1 MTENKID
8 KRNVEDIMGLTS
20 LQEGMLFHYLSDPGS
35 KQYFEQFR
43 LQLSGEMKV
52 ECFDQAWQTAAQ
64 TNEILR
70 AVIRWE
76 QLEEPLQVILKQKK
90 LPIRIIDLRGQNDR
104 QIPGEIDKIVQQD
117 QNQTIDI
124 TREPLRITL
133 CLIDEN
139 KSEMILTFHHI
150 LYDGWSQGIILSE
163 FLEAYQRLLK
173 GQSPV
178 QRQKTRFKEFFKW
191 YQSLDRHRQEES
203 WKKLLEGFDTRT
215 LLPYDKNKLDEIAR
229 VNIHS
234 FTLPP
239 AIKDQVD
246 RCSQGYNITL
256 STILYATWGILLQKY
271 NNSNDIIFGTT
282 VSGRT
287 PEIKGIETMVGLFI
301 NTLPLRLQT
310 SENNT
315 AAEVFQSISRQ
326 LEERNQYGCEHSS
339 LTRIKQMT
347 GIGRESN
354 LFDSLVVIDNYPLD
368 NLLNRPGDLVL
379 RITSYDMFEMT
390 NFDLTLQI
398 LLLEAGQMR
407 IDFRFNAD
415 LFEEKTIQRMA
426 CHYLNTLEGI
436 TQDPLIKISM
446 VQVLSPEEIK
456 RILEEFNC
464 PDIAFRVDKTIHGEI
479 EARAARNP
487 QNRAV
492 GFEDQWI
499 TYRELDERANQLARL
514 LGEYGAAEGSRVALM
529 FPRSIDMI
537 TAFLAILKAGGAC
550 IPLDISHPWERSGFI
565 IRDSE
570 AGFILTAGE
579 PGFDLQQSDGT
590 GSVVRIVY
598 DPEKIKAFPTGNLEK
613 LVQPEDLSY
622 IMYTSG
628 STGKP
633 KGALLHHSGIV
644 NHTYTKIDVL
654 GITEKDVV
662 ANNFSINVIAAVWQ
676 ILSPLFTGA
685 RLQVYS
691 DEIEWDPYRQF
702 EQVEADGV
710 TVIEVIPSV
719 LKAYLFVLD
728 EGKDQVKLEN
738 LRKIALTTEETK
750 PFLVNKFYE
759 RYRHIDLVDCYG
771 QTECCD
777 DVLHYTIP
785 HDTNTQK
792 VPIGTPSLN
801 TNVFILDHHQ
811 QLQPVGVPG
820 EICVIGAGVAY
831 GYWKRPELTAERFKR
846 AVISHLSLVISSS
859 KLPTNDRSQ
868 KSFPNDQ
875 CPMTNDRS
883 SKLYRTGDLGRWLPD
898 GKIEYLGRVD
908 HQVKIRGNRVELREI
923 ENQMMGYS
931 IIKEAAVVAKEDK
944 EGDKSL
950 YAFFISDEEVTVGDL
965 RQYLSKYL
973 PDYMI
978 PARFIRME
986 QLPLTPNGKID
997 RKALV
1002 KAEIKGDIA
1011 TGTEYKPPRSEF
1023 EKKIQEIWSRL
1034 LDKDKEQIG
1043 INDNFFDLGGH
1054 SLLLIKLK
1062 SKLEKTFESNLKQEL
1077 PIVELFNH
1085 PTIAHQARYIEE
1097 NLKIKEKEKT
1107 SKDFDKLAQDTRE
1120 PSLIKSFYGGSRG
1133 TVFSKRAPLVSVIGI
1148 SLHIPGAASIEE
1160 FWQNLITGTETISFF
1175 KEEELEGS
1183 TSYQVIQGHARL
1195 IPVGGVLGDIALF
1208 DADFFGYP
1216 PREAELMDPQQRL
1229 FLEYAW
1235 RALEDA
1241 GYVGETYPGT
1251 IGVYAGVGWNTYIL
1265 NQVLANP
1272 GVINAMGEFQTMIG
1286 NDKDFLA
1293 TRVSYKL
1300 NLKGPALTIQTACST
1315 SLVAIHLARQGL
1327 LNGDCDMALAGGVV
1341 ARVPEKAG
1349 YFYTEGGHLSPDG
1362 HCRAF
1367 DAAAGGT
1374 VFSNGIGIVLL
1385 KRLEEALEDRDH
1397 IYAVIK
1403 GSAINNDGSLKVG
1416 YTSPSEIQQSQVISA
1431 ALTDAGIE
1439 PSSIGYIETHGT
1451 GTRLG
1456 DPVEIS
1462 ALTRAFRT
1470 ANNNN
1475 ANHAVNKNQYCA
1487 IGSVK
1492 SNLGHLDVAAG
1503 IIGFIKV
1510 VLCLKH
1516 KQIPPSIHFEH
1527 PNSMID
1533 FANSPFYVNTTF
1545 KDWPGDQNK
1554 TPRRAGISALG
1565 IGGTNAHVIL
1575 EEAPEGKGGGAPL
1588 QTPLSAVQSSRQ
1600 YQLILLSA
1608 KTESALEQMSRNL
1621 ESHLKQNPGINLADA
1636 AYTLQVGRTK
1646 FQHREM
1652 LLCSTNE
1659 NAVEALSAREKF
1671 KTFSEKISDKAVI
1684 FMFPGQGSQ
1693 YINMGFELYCTESVF
1708 REHMDRCFEILK
1720 PLMSYDLKEILYP
1733 SSEGHRSDRSN
1744 ESYIPPINQTEIAQP
1759 VLFIFEYA
1767 LAKLLSKWGLK
1778 PYAMIGHSI
1787 GEYVAACLSGVLSL
1801 EDALKLV
1808 AVRGQLMQKMPAG
1821 AMLSV
1826 SISEKEIIPLLEPYK
1841 QLSLAAVNSTSLC
1854 VVSGPRNDIQLFE
1867 KLLKEKQCD
1876 CSRLHTSHAF
1886 HSSMMDPILKPFAE
1900 KVKKVQSNNPVIP
1913 YISNVTGDW
1922 FSSREV
1928 TDQDYWVTHL
1938 RSTVRFAGGLEKLLA
1953 IESLIFVEIG
1963 PGKALS
1969 TFVRSHA
1976 HKKEDQFVIELV
1988 RHPKKNI
1995 SDIYYL
2001 LENIGGLWLY
2011 GVNIDWNE
2019 FYAGQARQRIPLPP
2033 YPFERK
2039 RYWLGA
2045 EDKGMV
2051 REIQQGKRKIEDWFY
2066 MPAWKLSAPVSSI
2079 GVENGGDLQVNEK
2092 EKECWLFFL
2101 DDDVNADQPGIGHQV
2116 IEQLT
2121 KEENRE
2127 NIDII
2132 GVKIGNQFEKRSQ
2145 KGIVEYALH
2154 PGQYEDYTALL
2165 EDLQN
2170 QDKTINKIVHL
2181 WTLSTASSFDG
2192 LERGVY
2198 SLLYLVKAMG
2208 SLFMFNRLDLRVIS
2222 RGMHI
2227 IESGDRCIPENAALL
2242 GPCNVIPQEYLN
2254 ITCRTIDIK
2263 GDRLIGHLVSEL
2275 KALPRE
2281 RTTAYRGDHRWVQI
2295 FEPVKP
2301 PKAVGVPPQLRQ
2313 HGVYLLAGGL
2323 GNIGLIIAQYL
2334 AQSVQAKLILTA
2346 EYEFPGRDQWEHPVK
2361 SHNDFINGKIMSI
2374 KKLEEMGAE
2383 VLVLQADITDKE
2395 QMEKA
2400 ITEAENRFGA
2410 LHGVIHAAGLMDGS
2424 YFKTIADSDSENCQ
2438 VHFKPKIQ
2446 GLYVLEEVL
2455 KNKELD
2461 FCILNSSLSS
2471 ILGGLTLYAYSAAN
2485 SFMDAFAREQNNVQ
2499 KNWFAINWD
2508 EWKKEIHQTK
2518 KPEHPALGGTPS
2530 GLNITPEEGK
2540 EALNRLL
2547 FLNKIPQ
2554 IIVSTGDLQ
2563 RRLQQWIFADS
2574 ESPED
2579 KTQKEIDKRLIH
2591 QRPNVQS
2598 IYEAPQNEAEKIV
2611 TEVWQELLGIDSI
2624 GVLDNFFELGGHSLL
2639 ATKLISRLREIFRI
2653 DLPLD
2658 ILFDKPTIREV
2669 VDNIVNTWGDVEAVE
2684 EIAKIYREVQL
2695 LT

>member
-1 MTENKID
+1 MMTENKID

-20 LQEGMLFHYLSDPGS
+20 LQEGMLFHYLSNPGS

-43 LQLSGEMKV
+43 LQLSGEMNV
-52 ECFDQAWQTAAQ
+52 ECFKQAWQTVAQ

-76 QLEEPLQVILKQKK
+76 QLEEPLQVILKQKE
-90 LPIRIIDLRGQNDR
+90 LPIRVIDLRQQDDR
-104 QIPGEIDKIVQQD
+104 QLPGQIDKILQQD

-133 CLIDEN
+133 CRIDED

-173 GQSPV
+173 GEPPV
-178 QRQKTRFKEFFKW
+178 QHQKTRFKEFFKW
-191 YQSLDRHRQEES
+191 FQSLDRHRQEES
-203 WKKLLEGFDTRT
+203 WEKLLQGFDTRT
-215 LLPYDKNKLDEIAR
+215 LLPYDKNKLGEIAR
-229 VNIHS
+229 VKIHS
-234 FTLPP
+234 FTLPST
-239 AIKDQVD
+239 IKDQLD
-246 RCSQGYNITL
+246 RCSQEQNITL
-256 STILYATWGILLQKY
+256 STILYAAWGILLQKY

-287 PEIKGIETMVGLFI
+287 PEIKGIESMVGLFI
-301 NTLPLRLQT
+301 NTLPMRLQT
-310 SENNT
+310 SPNNT
-315 AAEVFQSISRQ
+315 AAEVFQSLGSQ

-347 GIGRESN
+347 GIGRDSN

-368 NLLNRPGDLVL
+368 NLVNRPGDLAL
-379 RITSYDMFEMT
+379 RISSYDMFEMT

-398 LLLEAGQMR
+398 LLLEAGRMR

-415 LFEEKTIQRMA
+415 LFEEKTIQLMA
-426 CHYLNTLEGI
+426 CHYQNTLEGI
-436 TQDPLIKISM
+436 TLDPRVEISG
-446 VQVLSPEEIK
+446 VQMLSREEIR
-456 RILEEFNC
+456 RILEEFNT
-464 PDIAFRVDKTIHGEI
+464 PAIALQVDKTIQGEI
-479 EARAARNP
+479 EARAARTP
-487 QNRAV
+487 QNKAV
-492 GFEDQWI
+492 SFEDQWI

-514 LGEYGAAEGSRVALM
+514 LGEYGVAEGSRIALM

-537 TAFLAILKAGGAC
+537 IAFLAILKAGAAC

-579 PGFDLQQSDGT
+579 PGIDFQQADRTCSA
-590 GSVVRIVY
+590 VQIVY
-598 DPEKIKAFPTGNLEK
+598 DPEKIKAFPSGNLEK
-613 LVQPEDLSY
+613 SVQSQDLSY
-622 IMYTSG
+622 IIYTSG

-633 KGALLHHSGIV
+633 KGALLHHSGVV
-644 NHTYTKIDVL
+644 NHTYTKIEVL

-685 RLQVYS
+685 RLKVYS

-702 EQVEADGV
+702 EQAAADGV

-728 EGKDQVKLEN
+728 EGKVQVKLEN

-785 HDTNTQK
+785 HDTDTQK

-801 TNVFILDHHQ
+801 TNVFILNHHQ

-820 EICVIGAGVAY
+820 EITVIGAGVAY
-831 GYWKRPELTAERFKR
+831 GYWKRLEMTAEKFGHGLKGYSDYHHGNHR
-846 AVISHLSLVISSS
+846 SH
-859 KLPTNDRSQ
+859 
-868 KSFPNDQ
+868 KSY
-875 CPMTNDRS
+875 TS
-883 SKLYRTGDLGRWLPD
+883 YILYKTGDLGRWLPD

-978 PARFIRME
+978 PAHFIRME

-1023 EKKIQEIWSRL
+1023 EKKIQEIWSQL
-1034 LDKDKEQIG
+1034 LEKDKEQIG

-1062 SKLEKTFESNLKQEL
+1062 SKLEKTFETNLKQEI

-1085 PTIAHQARYIEE
+1085 PTIAHQAQYIEE
-1097 NLKIKEKEKT
+1097 NIKVKGEQKIP
-1107 SKDFDKLAQDTRE
+1107 KDFHKAAQDTRE
-1120 PSLIKSFYGGSRG
+1120 PSPNKSFYGGSRG
-1133 TVFSKRAPLVSVIGI
+1133 AVFSKRAPLVAVIGI
-1148 SLHIPGAASIEE
+1148 SLRIPEAANIDE
-1160 FWQNLITGTETISFF
+1160 FWQNLITGTESISFF
-1175 KEEELEGS
+1175 NEEELEGS
-1183 TSYQVIQGHARL
+1183 AAYRMIQGNSKL
-1195 IPVGGVLGDIALF
+1195 IPAGGVLGGIDLF
-1208 DADFFGYP
+1208 DADFFGYT
-1216 PREAELMDPQQRL
+1216 PREAEIMDPQQRL

-1235 RALEDA
+1235 MALEDA
-1241 GYVGETYPGT
+1241 GYVGKTYPGAV
-1251 IGVYAGVGWNTYIL
+1251 GVYAGVGWNTYIL
-1265 NQVLANP
+1265 NHVLANP
-1272 GVINAMGEFQTMIG
+1272 GVINAMGEFQIMIG
-1286 NDKDFLA
+1286 NDKDFLS

-1300 NLKGPALTIQTACST
+1300 NLKGPALTVQSACST

-1341 ARVPEKAG
+1341 ARLPEKAG
-1349 YFYTEGGHLSPDG
+1349 YFYTPGGHLSPDG

-1367 DAAAGGT
+1367 DAEAGGT
-1374 VFSNGIGIVLL
+1374 VFSNGIGIALL
-1385 KRLEEALEDRDH
+1385 KRLDEALEDRDH

-1431 ALTDAGIE
+1431 ALTDAGVE
-1439 PSSIGYIETHGT
+1439 PASIGYIETHGT

-1456 DPVEIS
+1456 DPVELS

-1470 ANNNN
+1470 KDNGNTNYPANE
-1475 ANHAVNKNQYCA
+1475 NQYCA
-1487 IGSVK
+1487 IGSIK
-1492 SNLGHLDVAAG
+1492 SNVGHLDAAAG
-1503 IIGFIKV
+1503 IIGFLKV
-1510 VLCLKH
+1510 VLCLEH

-1527 PNSMID
+1527 ANPMID
-1533 FANSPFYVNTTF
+1533 FSDSPFYVNHTL
-1545 KDWPGDQNK
+1545 KDWPESK
-1554 TPRRAGISALG
+1554 TKTLRRAGVSSLG

-1575 EEAPEGKGGGAPL
+1575 EEAPGGTRGLAPL
-1588 QTPLSAVQSSRQ
+1588 SNAQYSRP
-1600 YQLILLSA
+1600 YQLFLLSA
-1608 KTESALEQMSRNL
+1608 KTESVLEEMSRRLAN
-1621 ESHLKQNPGINLADA
+1621 HLNRHPGINLADV
-1636 AYTLQVGRTK
+1636 AYTLQVGRDR
-1646 FQHREM
+1646 FEHRKM
-1652 LLCSTNE
+1652 FLCPGSDVNE
-1659 NAVEALSAREKF
+1659 ACAALSTPEKL
-1671 KTFSEKISDKAVI
+1671 KSFSAKIEEKPVI

-1693 YINMGFELYCTESVF
+1693 YINMGLELYRTENIF
-1708 REHMDRCFEILK
+1708 REEMDRCFDILK
-1720 PLMSYDLKEILYP
+1720 PLLDYDLKEILYP
-1733 SSEGHRSDRSN
+1733 ANGGGGDHKSS
-1744 ESYIPPINQTEIAQP
+1744 INQTEIAQP
-1759 VLFIFEYA
+1759 LLFIFEYA
-1767 LAKLLSKWGLK
+1767 LAKLLIKWGVK

-1801 EDALKLV
+1801 EHALKLV
-1808 AVRGQLMQKMPAG
+1808 AVRGQLMQKMPPG
-1821 AMLSV
+1821 TMLSV
-1826 SISEKEIIPLLEPYK
+1826 SLSEKEIVPLLEPFK
-1841 QLSLAAVNSTSLC
+1841 QLALAAVNSTTLC
-1854 VVSGPRNDIQLFE
+1854 VISGPGEDIQRFE
-1867 KLLKEKQCD
+1867 ELLKEKQYD

-1886 HSSMMDPILKPFAE
+1886 HSSMMDPILKPFTE
-1900 KVKKVQSNNPVIP
+1900 KSNEVQSNNPEIP

-1922 FSSREV
+1922 LSSREV
-1928 TDQDYWVTHL
+1928 TSPEYWGNHL
-1938 RSTVRFAGGLEKLLA
+1938 RSTVRFADGMEKLLG
-1953 IESLIFVEIG
+1953 IESAVFIEIG

-1969 TFVRSHA
+1969 TFVRAHA
-1976 HKKEDQFVIELV
+1976 HKKKDQFVIQSV

-1995 SDIYYL
+1995 SDVYFL

-2011 GVNIDWNE
+2011 GVNTDWDE
-2019 FYAGQARQRIPLPP
+2019 FYQGQGRHRIPLPT
-2033 YPFERK
+2033 YPFARK
-2039 RYWLGA
+2039 KYCL
-2045 EDKGMV
+2045 ETKDIGMPQ
-2051 REIQQGKRKIEDWFY
+2051 EIQQTKRKIEDWFY
-2066 MPAWKLSAPVSSI
+2066 MPAWTLTAPASSNVVVNAE
-2079 GVENGGDLQVNEK
+2079 GVKVNEN

-2101 DDDVNADQPGIGHQV
+2101 DDDVNSDRPGIGHQL
-2116 IEQLT
+2116 IQQLN
-2121 KEENRE
+2121 KDENRE

-2132 GVKIGNQFEKRSQ
+2132 GVKIGKQFEKRSQ
-2145 KGIVEYALH
+2145 NGVVEYAIH
-2154 PGQYEDYTALL
+2154 PGQYEDYIALL

-2170 QDKTINKIVHL
+2170 RDKTINKIVHS
-2181 WTLSTASSFDG
+2181 WTLSTTSSFGG
-2192 LERGVY
+2192 LELGVY

-2208 SLFMFNRLDLRVIS
+2208 SQFMFNRLDLRVIS
-2222 RGMHI
+2222 RGLHI
-2227 IESGDRCIPENAALL
+2227 IESGDNCIPENAALL
-2242 GPCNVIPQEYLN
+2242 GPCNVIPQEYPN
-2254 ITCRTIDIK
+2254 ITCRSIDIK
-2263 GDRLIGHLVSEL
+2263 GDRLVGHLVSEL
-2275 KALPRE
+2275 KALPQE

-2295 FEPVKP
+2295 FTPIKP
-2301 PKAVGVPPQLRQ
+2301 PKAVGVPHRLRE
-2313 HGVYLLAGGL
+2313 HGVYLIAGGL

-2346 EYEFPGRDQWEHPVK
+2346 EFEFPGRDRWEHLK
-2361 SHNDFINGKIMSI
+2361 ESHDDFISGKIMSL

-2383 VLVLQADITDKE
+2383 VLVLRADITDKK
-2395 QMEKA
+2395 QMERA
-2400 ITEAENRFGA
+2400 ITEVENRFGT
-2410 LHGVIHAAGLMDGS
+2410 LHGVIHAAGLMEGS
-2424 YFKTIADSDSENCQ
+2424 YFKTISDSDNENCQ

-2446 GLYVLEEVL
+2446 GLYVLDEVL

-2461 FCILNSSLSS
+2461 FCMLNSSLSS

-2485 SFMDAFAREQNNVQ
+2485 SFMDAFARRQNQVQ
-2499 KNWFAINWD
+2499 KKWLAINWD
-2508 EWKKEIHQTK
+2508 EWKKDKHKTK

-2540 EALNRLL
+2540 EALNRVL

-2563 RRLQQWIFADS
+2563 RRLQQWVFAEP
-2574 ESPED
+2574 ESQED
-2579 KTQKEIDKRLIH
+2579 KSQKKIDDRLIH
-2591 QRPNVQS
+2591 KRPNVQS
-2598 IYEAPQNEAEKIV
+2598 IYEAPQNEAEKIIV
-2611 TEVWQELLGIDSI
+2611 EIWQELLGIDSI

-2639 ATKLISRLREIFRI
+2639 ATKLVSRLREIFRI

-2658 ILFDKPTIREV
+2658 ILFDKPTIRELL
-2669 VDNIVNTWGDVEAVE
+2669 DNIVNIWGDGEAVE
-2684 EIAKIYREVQL
+2684 EIAKTYREVQL